1 MKNYNNFINEDVFSG
16 LKNIFKKFGSM
27 FGDSKEQNEEVLD
40 FAKKIQTYGS
50 LKKSIIFIS
59 QDFIAQTKNWDEK
72 MKNLKGTN
80 NQAKIKSMEENLKYP
95 IYDVYYKLKVLSQIT
110 GDEKLL
116 PFNLYE
122 NATNPILKK
131 IFSYQ
136 TDDLFGRN
144 LPLLIKGVVTNFCK
158 KAGVPE
164 DQMTTIQE
172 AADPVATAAEQA
184 VQQTAAGQDVGATP
198 QSQAEDPINENMFNK
213 VKESINTFVKE
224 ALYGALIKKLK
235 VVAGKEK
242 EFNFVP
248 ITQNMDQTQNKESL
262 NKIFQKIA
270 TADKET
276 LIKVRDFLGIN
287 KDDAPL

>member
-59 QDFIAQTKNWDEK
+59 QDFITQTKNWDEK
-72 MKNLKGTN
+72 MENLEGTN
-80 NQAKIKSMEENLKYP
+80 NQAKIKNIEENLKYP
-95 IYDVYYKLKVLSQIT
+95 LYDVYYKLKVLSQIT
-110 GDEKLL
+110 GNEKLL

-122 NATNPILKK
+122 EATNPILKK
-131 IFSYQ
+131 MFSYQ

-158 KAGVPE
+158 KAGIPE
-164 DQMTTIQE
+164 EQMTTIQE
-172 AADPVATAAEQA
+172 AADPVATAAEQS
-184 VQQTAAGQDVGATP
+184 VQQTTTGQDVGAAPT
-198 QSQAEDPINENMFNK
+198 QTEDPINENMFNK
-213 VKESINTFVKE
+213 VKEGINTFVKE
-224 ALYGALIKKLK
+224 SLYGALIKQLK
-235 VVAGKEK
+235 TIAGKMK
-242 EFNFVP
+242 DFNFVP
-248 ITQNMDQTQNKESL
+248 ITQSMDQTQNKDSL